1 MPCPY
6 LREVVML
13 YCDAYPIKKMVPL
26 DKLVT
31 AGPCLAQE
39 FRVCPFF
46 QSAGGPSPSCDECP
60 GPEGP
65 KPAGKEAFR

>member
-39 FRVCPFF
+39 YKGCPFF
-46 QSAGGPSPSCDECP
+46 QSADGSPVECP
-60 GPEGP
+60 PEGCGG
-65 KPAGKEAFR
+65 KPPVGKELVR